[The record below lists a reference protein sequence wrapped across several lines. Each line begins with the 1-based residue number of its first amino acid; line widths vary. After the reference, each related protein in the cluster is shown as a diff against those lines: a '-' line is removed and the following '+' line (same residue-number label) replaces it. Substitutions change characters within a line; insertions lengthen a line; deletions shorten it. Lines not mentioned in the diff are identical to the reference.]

1 MPKYL
6 IFLVKKVLLFKIVG
20 KTLYTITYIY
30 YSMILEINYM
40 WLVPLIFLPFILGL
54 FAGLRTMKQKIVMHL
69 LEKLSVDE
77 FEKLMEIE

>member
-1 MPKYL
+1 
-6 IFLVKKVLLFKIVG
+6 
-20 KTLYTITYIY
+20 
-30 YSMILEINYM
+30 MILEINYM

>member
-20 KTLYTITYIY
+20 KTLYTRTYIY
-30 YSMILEINYM
+30 YSMILEIDYM

-54 FAGLRTMKQKIVMHL
+54 LAGLRTMKQKIVMHL